1 MLEDEIMQK
10 KTIRVLS
17 VGLILVILLFSVTA
31 CKPKAVGRE
40 ITPKQC
46 YDSCIQSQCN
56 YQYDNGTTV
65 NQEICA
71 QNCGEQCNWA

>member
-1 MLEDEIMQK
+1 MQK

-46 YDSCIQSQCN
+46 YDSCIQSQCY
-56 YQYDNGTTV
+56 YQYDNNGSIV
-65 NQEICA
+65 NQDQYNTCV